1 MDKPDLYRD
10 ETFLKQQYQ
19 TQDLLAIRVRTHQLY
34 EAQPVDFPAWV
45 LDHLS
50 WRGEEQVLD
59 VGCGSGVYVNPART
73 RTPHYIAG
81 DLSLGMLQA
90 LAAPQPPRLNLDAQ
104 RLPLATASVD
114 VLLANHMLYHVPD
127 LAAAVAEFVRVLRPG
142 GYLLAA
148 TNSAHTMAELD
159 DLSVE
164 LVRRLWPADEQTP
177 LERLLR
183 RAHLPFH
190 LENGQAWLAP
200 YFASVLRYDL
210 PGVLVFPEPQPVIDY
225 VATVAERFVPV
236 FPAGVTWEQAVAILD
251 DILTAHIAAHGAFRV
266 HKLAGLFVCRT
277 HG

>member
-1 MDKPDLYRD
+1 MDKPNLYCD
-10 ETFLKQQYQ
+10 EQFLKQQYQ

-45 LDHLS
+45 LDHLA
-50 WRGEEQVLD
+50 WQGHERVLD
-59 VGCGSGVYVNPART
+59 VGCGSGVYVNPVRA
-73 RTPHYIAG
+73 RTPHYVAG

-90 LAAPQPPRLNLDAQ
+90 LAAPHPPRLNLDAQ

-127 LAAAVAEFVRVLRPG
+127 LAAALAEFVRVLRPG

-159 DLSVE
+159 DLGVE
-164 LVRRLWPADEQTP
+164 LVRRLWPADEQAP
-177 LERLLR
+177 LEKLLR
-183 RAHLPFH
+183 RAHLPFY

-200 YFASVLRYDL
+200 HFASVMRYDL
-210 PGVLVFPEPQPVIDY
+210 PGALVFPEAQPVIDY
-225 VATVAERFVPV
+225 MATVAERFAPV
-236 FPAGVTWEQAVAILD
+236 FPAGVTWEHAVAALD
-251 DILTAHIAAHGAFRV
+251 DILTAHIAAHGVFRV